1 MSYGYATVKRA
12 LESFGLRTSPGEPVT
27 IGARSS
33 YLESSQDSSCNSEE
47 SSKKARRG
55 GACGRLREECLPLPL
70 RCIAAAIHHV
80 GIAERLEQRLGLAS
94 AAARSSVEHDRRCLV
109 GRQEGDWNGRIG
121 VPVPNDGVGRSRML
135 RALVWPAKV
144 DHNGPR
150 SDAANILWRGQNG
163 WRRRR

>member
-1 MSYGYATVKRA
+1 MNRSDVARVPVSRSLLVRDRHISRA
-12 LESFGLRTSPGEPVT
+12 LKTHRVTLRRV
-27 IGARSS
+27 R
-33 YLESSQDSSCNSEE
+33 
-47 SSKKARRG
+47 SSKKARQG

-70 RCIAAAIHHV
+70 RCVTAAIHHV

-109 GRQEGDWNGRIG
+109 GRQEGNWHGRIG

-163 WRRRR
+163 RRRRR